1 MCGAT
6 SAPEKNQNN
15 VTNGIQFRLV
25 SRFYLCAVL
34 FTTFANSSKMVNS
47 KRHQGIL
54 GKEDHRHDADGIR
67 FLLMQKSSLIMGQR
81 FLIR

>member
-1 MCGAT
+1 MEQTDTVQAGIPFLFVRC
-6 SAPEKNQNN
+6 SIYHFCKFVKNGKQ
-15 VTNGIQFRLV
+15 I
-25 SRFYLCAVL
+25 
-34 FTTFANSSKMVNS
+34 
-47 KRHQGIL
+47 RHQGIL